1 MTKCVY
7 CHQRKGRRS
16 CPALGGLICS
26 QCCGEHRVTRISCTP
41 DCPYLDIGSD
51 YQQRRLGEQFAPV
64 RRDLYRQLNQV
75 GGDKAAAL
83 FNLIEVVTFSYFHDR
98 RDGRRGCCCCS
109 GCSTG
114 SRGCRPRAR
123 SAPRAPCRFLCVS
136 LPRPLHVPAAPMPV
150 FAEHLKKEYD
160 TFLKQQPQQIVDTQT
175 APAVLDRALT
185 LISAF
190 SGNDFQSRRFLHGLV
205 GYVRTS
211 HPEIAEHLAKQTQ
224 SGRIVLPSQFPPSPP
239 EPHVHSPECRHH
251 H

>member
-26 QCCGEHRVTRISCTP
+26 QCCGEHRVTRISCPP
-41 DCPYLDIGSD
+41 DCPYLDTGND

-98 RDGRRGCCCCS
+98 RDGQDSEVIAAIQALRRTLS
-109 GCSTG
+109 
-114 SRGCRPRAR
+114 
-123 SAPRAPCRFLCVS
+123 
-136 LPRPLHVPAAPMPV
+136 PLHVPAAPMPV

>member
-64 RRDLYRQLNQV
+64 RRDLYRQLNEV

-98 RDGRRGCCCCS
+98 RDGQDSEVIAAIQALRRTLS
-109 GCSTG
+109 
-114 SRGCRPRAR
+114 
-123 SAPRAPCRFLCVS
+123 
-136 LPRPLHVPAAPMPV
+136 PLHVPAAPMPV